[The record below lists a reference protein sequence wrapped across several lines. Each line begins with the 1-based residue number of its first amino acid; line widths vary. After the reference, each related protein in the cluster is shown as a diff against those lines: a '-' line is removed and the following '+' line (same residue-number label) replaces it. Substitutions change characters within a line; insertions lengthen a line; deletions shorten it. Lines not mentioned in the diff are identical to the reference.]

1 MSTVLLFER
10 LNCKNGD
17 ALSRLPLP
25 EAQKESSTPPEL
37 VLLMEHL
44 DDSPVTAH
52 HIRVWTRR
60 DPALSKVLQYVQ
72 HGWPSSYDEALA
84 AYSSRRNELSV
95 HQGCVMWGSRLVIP
109 LCGRKALLRELHE
122 GHLGFFLRTR
132 PN

>member
-1 MSTVLLFER
+1 MTSAQASARIGHRSLLLSAYEYSITFWKTQ
-10 LNCKNGD
+10 LQQNTD
-17 ALSRLPLP
+17 ALTRLLLP

-72 HGWPSSYDEALA
+72 RGWPSSYDEALA
-84 AYSSRRNELSV
+84 AYS
-95 HQGCVMWGSRLVIP
+95 
-109 LCGRKALLRELHE
+109 
-122 GHLGFFLRTR
+122 
-132 PN
+132 